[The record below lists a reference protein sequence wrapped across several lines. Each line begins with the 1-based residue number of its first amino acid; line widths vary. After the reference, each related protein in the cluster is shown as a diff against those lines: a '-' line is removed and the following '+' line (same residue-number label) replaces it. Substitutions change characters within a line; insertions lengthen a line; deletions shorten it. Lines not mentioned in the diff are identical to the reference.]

1 MFIFLSK
8 FLPLLLYPVGLIFI
22 LIIFAILARKKPAI
36 QITSLIIVLLIL
48 FVFGNRW
55 VALSLARSLEWR
67 FLPPKDTPHAD
78 VIVVLSGGTQS
89 AQFPRPITE
98 INGAGDRIIYSA
110 HLYHEGAS
118 EQILLSGGRI
128 DWLAHGAEPTDDMA
142 EILTMLGIPPEVL
155 LYEPDSRNTYE
166 NAVNTYNMLEPMDIK
181 RIILVTSA
189 AHMPRAVALFEHQGF
204 EVIPAP
210 TDYTVTEANWAQL
223 VDGSLASKVISL
235 VPNVE
240 NISLTTSTMKEYF
253 GVWIYRLR
261 GWL

>member
-1 MFIFLSK
+1 VFIFL
-8 FLPLLLYPVGLIFI
+8 VGLVFI
-22 LIIFAILARKKPAI
+22 LIIVAILARKKPAI
-36 QITSLIIVLLIL
+36 QISSLILVLLIL

-67 FLPPKDTPHAD
+67 YLPAKETPQAE
-78 VIVVLSGGTQS
+78 VIVVLAGGTQS

-98 INGAGDRIIYSA
+98 INGAGDRIIYAA

-128 DWLAHGAEPTDDMA
+128 DWLARGAEPTDDMT

-166 NAVNTYNMLEPMDIK
+166 NAVNTHNKLEPMGIR

-189 AHMPRAVALFEHQGF
+189 AHMLRAVALFEHQGF

-210 TDYTVTEANWAQL
+210 TDYTVTEANWEQL

>member
-1 MFIFLSK
+1 M
-8 FLPLLLYPVGLIFI
+8 
-22 LIIFAILARKKPAI
+22 PAK
-36 QITSLIIVLLIL
+36 
-48 FVFGNRW
+48 
-55 VALSLARSLEWR
+55 E
-67 FLPPKDTPHAD
+67 TPQAE
-78 VIVVLSGGTQS
+78 VIVVLAGGTQS

-98 INGAGDRIIYSA
+98 INGAGDRIIYAA

-128 DWLAHGAEPTDDMA
+128 DWLARGAEPTDDMT

-166 NAVNTYNMLEPMDIK
+166 NAVNTHNKLEPMGIR

-240 NISLTTSTMKEYF
+240 NISLTTSTLKEYF

>member
-8 FLPLLLYPVGLIFI
+8 FLPLLLYPVGLVVI
-22 LIIFAILARKKPAI
+22 LIIVAILARKKPAV
-36 QITSLIIVLLIL
+36 QISCLILILLIL

-55 VALSLARSLEWR
+55 MALSLARSLEWR
-67 FLPPKDTPHAD
+67 YLPPQETPQAE
-78 VIVVLSGGTQS
+78 VIIVLAGGTQS

-98 INGAGDRIIYSA
+98 INGAGDRIIYAA
-110 HLYHEGAS
+110 HLFHEGAS
-118 EQILLSGGRI
+118 EKILLSGGRI
-128 DWLAHGAEPTDDMA
+128 DWLARGAEPTDDMA
-142 EILTMLGIPPEVL
+142 EILTMLDIPLEAL

-166 NAVNTYNMLEPMDIK
+166 NAVKSYNLLEPMGIK

-210 TDYTVTEANWAQL
+210 TDFTVTEANWAQL
-223 VDGSLASKVISL
+223 ADGSFASKILNL
-235 VPNVE
+235 VPSVE
-240 NISLTTSTMKEYF
+240 NISLSTSTMKEYF

>member
-8 FLPLLLYPVGLIFI
+8 FLPLLVYPVGLVVI
-22 LIIFAILARKKPAI
+22 LIIVAILTRKKPAV
-36 QITSLIIVLLIL
+36 QISSLILLLLIL

-67 FLPPKDTPHAD
+67 YLPPQETPHTE
-78 VIVVLSGGTQS
+78 VIVVLAGGTQS
-89 AQFPRPITE
+89 AQFPRQITE
-98 INGAGDRIIYSA
+98 INGAGDRIIYAA

-118 EQILLSGGRI
+118 EKILLSGGRI
-128 DWLAHGAEPTDDMA
+128 DWLARGAEPTDDMA
-142 EILTMLGIPPEVL
+142 EILTMLGIPQEAL

-166 NAVNTYNMLEPMDIK
+166 NAVKSYTLLEPMGIK

-204 EVIPAP
+204 EVIPEP
-210 TDYTVTEANWAQL
+210 TDFTVTEANWAQL
-223 VDGSLASKVISL
+223 VNGSLASKIINL
-235 VPNVE
+235 VPSVE
-240 NISLTTSTMKEYF
+240 NISLSTSTMKEYF
-253 GVWIYRLR
+253 GIWIYYLR

>member
-8 FLPLLLYPVGLIFI
+8 LLPLLLYPVGLVFI
-22 LIIFAILARKKPAI
+22 LIIVAILARKKPAV
-36 QITSLIIVLLIL
+36 QITSLILVLLIL

-55 VALSLARSLEWR
+55 VSLSLARSLEWR
-67 FLPPKDTPHAD
+67 YLPPNETPQAD
-78 VIVVLSGGTQS
+78 VIVVLAGGTQS

-98 INGAGDRIIYSA
+98 INGAGDRIIYA
-110 HLYHEGAS
+110 AQLYHEGAS
-118 EQILLSGGRI
+118 EKIVLSGGRI
-128 DWLAHGAEPTDDMA
+128 DWLARGAEPTDDMA
-142 EILTMLGIPPEVL
+142 EILTMLDVPPEVL

-166 NAVNTYNMLEPMDIK
+166 NAVNTYNILEPMGIK
-181 RIILVTSA
+181 KIILVTSA

-223 VDGSLASKVISL
+223 VEGSLASKVISL

-240 NISLTTSTMKEYF
+240 NISLSTSTMKEYI